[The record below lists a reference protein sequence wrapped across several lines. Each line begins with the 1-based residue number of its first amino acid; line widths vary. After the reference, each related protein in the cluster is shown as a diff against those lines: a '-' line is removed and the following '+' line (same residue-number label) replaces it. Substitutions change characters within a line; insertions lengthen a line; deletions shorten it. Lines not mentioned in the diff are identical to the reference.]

1 MTQGTE
7 PASAALPPDL
17 AQDFAAA
24 RDNGCVGT
32 RLLSE
37 DARCRVWTIVLAPGA
52 RIGFH
57 THVLDYF
64 WTAVTAG
71 RARSHYGD
79 GRVAEV
85 DYRAGDIQ
93 HLSFGPGESMTHDLA
108 NIGDTRSLIIHP
120 ASTTHRQLT
129 DAQKTAAGAGPE
141 VVRLSIGLEDPADL
155 IDDLD
160 AALEG

>member
-108 NIGDTRSLIIHP
+108 NIGDTELIFTTVEFLDSANPPLALP
-120 ASTTHRQLT
+120 A
-129 DAQKTAAGAGPE
+129 AARAE
-141 VVRLSIGLEDPADL
+141 ATCR
-155 IDDLD
+155 
-160 AALEG
+160 AA

>member
-1 MTQGTE
+1 MAQE
-7 PASAALPPDL
+7 VAPAGASLPPHL
-17 AQDFAAA
+17 AQEFIEA
-24 RDNGCVGT
+24 RTNGCVGT

-37 DARCRVWTIVLAPGA
+37 DARCRVWTIVLPPGA

-85 DYRAGDIQ
+85 DYEAGDIQ
-93 HLSFGPGESMTHDLA
+93 HLSFAAGESMTHDLA
-108 NIGDTRSLIIHP
+108 NVGNTELIFTTVEFLDSANPPLDLPAATR
-120 ASTTHRQLT
+120 AEATRR
-129 DAQKTAAGAGPE
+129 AA
-141 VVRLSIGLEDPADL
+141 
-155 IDDLD
+155 
-160 AALEG
+160 

>member
-1 MTQGTE
+1 MSQGIAM
-7 PASAALPPDL
+7 PGAAAGVAAGL
-17 AQDFAAA
+17 AGEFAAA

-32 RLLSE
+32 SLLSE
-37 DARCRVWTIVLAPGA
+37 DARCRVWTIVLEPGA

-108 NIGDTRSLIIHP
+108 NIGDT
-120 ASTTHRQLT
+120 
-129 DAQKTAAGAGPE
+129 
-141 VVRLSIGLEDPADL
+141 DL
-155 IDDLD
+155 IFTTVEFLDSANRPLDLPD
-160 AALEG
+160 AVRAEAAAARTMRA

>member
-7 PASAALPPDL
+7 PAALPLDL
-17 AQDFAAA
+17 AQEYAAA

-108 NIGDTRSLIIHP
+108 NIGDTELIFTTVEFKDSANPPLALP
-120 ASTTHRQLT
+120 AHIR
-129 DAQKTAAGAGPE
+129 AAK
-141 VVRLSIGLEDPADL
+141 
-155 IDDLD
+155 
-160 AALEG
+160 AA

>member
-1 MTQGTE
+1 MTQGSQ
-7 PASAALPPDL
+7 PALAALPPDL
-17 AQDFAAA
+17 AREFDAA
-24 RDNGCVGT
+24 RGNGCVGT

-71 RARSHYGD
+71 RARSQYGD

-108 NIGDTRSLIIHP
+108 NIGDTELLF
-120 ASTTHRQLT
+120 TTVEFLDSANPPLGLP
-129 DAQKTAAGAGPE
+129 DAIRAEATRRAA
-141 VVRLSIGLEDPADL
+141 
-155 IDDLD
+155 
-160 AALEG
+160 